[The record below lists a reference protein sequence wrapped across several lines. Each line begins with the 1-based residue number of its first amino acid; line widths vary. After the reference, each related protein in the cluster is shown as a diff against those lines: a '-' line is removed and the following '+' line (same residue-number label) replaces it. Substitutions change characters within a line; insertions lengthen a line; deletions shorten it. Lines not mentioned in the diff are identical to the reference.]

1 MPRRADA
8 VPLIE
13 AALRKL
19 KATPAAERRKR
30 GRDALA
36 DDVARAICVAYFDL
50 TGRAGIT
57 WNIDDEKYEGGLID
71 LARDIEERF
80 GGGPFSVTRLRK
92 NISSR

>member
-1 MPRRADA
+1 MM
-8 VPLIE
+8 LL
-13 AALRKL
+13 ALF
-19 KATPAAERRKR
+19 A
-30 GRDALA
+30 
-36 DDVARAICVAYFDL
+36 VAYREV